1 MESIEDHWEDKLE
14 KALMYL
20 SQKQIYQQVS
30 LEIYHETFYKNV
42 FMSKAC

>member
-1 MESIEDHWEDKLE
+1 MKKQTDYLNFQRMESIEDHWEDKLG

-30 LEIYHETFYKNV
+30 L
-42 FMSKAC
+42 